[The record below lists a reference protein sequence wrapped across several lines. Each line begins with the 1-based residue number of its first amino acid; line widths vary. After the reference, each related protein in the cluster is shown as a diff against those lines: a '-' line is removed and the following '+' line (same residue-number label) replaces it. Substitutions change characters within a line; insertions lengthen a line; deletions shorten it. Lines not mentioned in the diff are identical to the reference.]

1 MCNTKFR
8 RGTPG
13 GTQAVGWRAEVVAP
27 HGLVDTQASGRTH
40 RCAPT
45 DGCRNCP
52 DISAAWHRRRPG
64 GPGWYSVAM
73 IRACG
78 VIDAGRPRRGSAC
91 DGHKKGTG
99 RGCTPGSCLL
109 CTACRRHEPPYW
121 GAQGG
126 RSPPALL
133 SPHFFGKKWGPRPG
147 RPVPRGAPRCENV
160 EPLIRPSVRTGAP
173 SPCGGKASGG
183 GYPPLRARRLIR
195 APGSY
200 PRAPSL
206 APLGQFTLSRATAGG
221 AGAAA
226 LGGPFR
232 LAGSRTARQ
241 GCRALLPGNRGRS
254 QIPSF
259 WGILGRE
266 SKPFC
271 SSSSV
276 GMESLI
282 LPLR

>member
-1 MCNTKFR
+1 MRAAQGAAAPVTKPKKE
-8 RGTPG
+8 PG
-13 GTQAVGWRAEVVAP
+13 VDARPALAFSVQPAAAMSPRTGGPRAGEAP
-27 HGLVDTQASGRTH
+27 RPFFLPISSGR
-40 RCAPT
+40 
-45 DGCRNCP
+45 N
-52 DISAAWHRRRPG
+52 G
-64 GPGWYSVAM
+64 GPG
-73 IRACG
+73 RAG
-78 VIDAGRPRRGSAC
+78 PSREGR
-91 DGHKKGTG
+91 
-99 RGCTPGSCLL
+99 
-109 CTACRRHEPPYW
+109 
-121 GAQGG
+121 
-126 RSPPALL
+126 
-133 SPHFFGKKWGPRPG
+133 
-147 RPVPRGAPRCENV
+147 PRCENV

-266 SKPFC
+266 SKPFWR
-271 SSSSV
+271 SSSV
-276 GMESLI
+276 GI
-282 LPLR
+282 

>member
-1 MCNTKFR
+1 MRAAQGAAAPVTGTKKE
-8 RGTPG
+8 PG
-13 GTQAVGWRAEVVAP
+13 
-27 HGLVDTQASGRTH
+27 VDARPALAFSVQPAAAMSPRT
-40 RCAPT
+40 
-45 DGCRNCP
+45 
-52 DISAAWHRRRPG
+52 G
-64 GPGWYSVAM
+64 GP
-73 IRACG
+73 RAG
-78 VIDAGRPRRGSAC
+78 EAPRPFFLPIS
-91 DGHKKGTG
+91 
-99 RGCTPGSCLL
+99 S
-109 CTACRRHEPPYW
+109 
-121 GAQGG
+121 
-126 RSPPALL
+126 

-232 LAGSRTARQ
+232 LAGSRTMRQ
-241 GCRALLPGNRGRS
+241 ECRALLPGNRGRS

-276 GMESLI
+276 GI
-282 LPLR
+282 

>member
-1 MCNTKFR
+1 MRAAQGAASSAQATDR
-8 RGTPG
+8 SLPG
-13 GTQAVGWRAEVVAP
+13 RPESSFPPLGLLSPPNPLRWASAGAPVTASASQWGGW
-27 HGLVDTQASGRTH
+27 Q
-40 RCAPT
+40 C
-45 DGCRNCP
+45 
-52 DISAAWHRRRPG
+52 RPG
-64 GPGWYSVAM
+64 LCPV
-73 IRACG
+73 
-78 VIDAGRPRRGSAC
+78 
-91 DGHKKGTG
+91 
-99 RGCTPGSCLL
+99 
-109 CTACRRHEPPYW
+109 CTAHRRHEPPYW

-173 SPCGGKASGG
+173 SPFGGKASGG

-206 APLGQFTLSRATAGG
+206 APLGQFTLSRATA
-221 AGAAA
+221 AA

-232 LAGSRTARQ
+232 LAGSRAARQ
-241 GCRALLPGNRGRS
+241 GCRALLPGNHGRS

-276 GMESLI
+276 GI
-282 LPLR
+282 